1 MPHKQ
6 INLNRMSQK
15 KYWKGIE
22 DLNDNSQIM
31 KDLRNKE
38 FVEEIPTDDFL
49 GDKESLETGSTTRRD
64 FLKYIGFSTAA
75 ASLAACEGPV
85 VKSIPYVVKP
95 DSITPGTADY
105 YATTIAD
112 GHDFASVLVRA
123 REGRPIRIE
132 PNTLAKFYGT
142 TNTRIQANVLSLY
155 DSNRLRGPKQ
165 SGKDISWSSLDSEI
179 SKGLSEK
186 AAGGDQIVLMTP
198 SMFSPSTSE
207 VIAKFTEKY
216 PTAEHVSYD
225 AVSSSGALDAY
236 EALFGKRALPLY
248 KFAEART
255 IVSIGADFLG
265 DWLGGGY
272 EKGYS
277 VGRNPNQEQMSR
289 HIQIETNMSLA
300 GANADDR
307 YAVKPSE
314 QTSAL
319 ILLYNFITGEDQ
331 VSKKTSIYP
340 QIEAIAKEL
349 KKAGSKGL
357 VITGSN
363 DKNMQILAMK
373 INLALQSKAM
383 CVGKPVYVKEG
394 NDKAVQQLVQDMN
407 SGKVGALLTY
417 NVNPVY
423 SLSNSAE
430 FVKGAKKVGL
440 TVAMSQF
447 VDETAKVMDYN
458 LPSQHSL
465 ENWGDAMA
473 VDGEYSLMQPTIR
486 PLYDT
491 RQFQDNLLA
500 WIGADEDFYS
510 FMQNNWKVNIL
521 SQEQGSTWNQTLHDG
536 VFSLDLKPVMPEL
549 LEVDMKSVSKAAM
562 KKTWVK
568 KADSIEL
575 DLYVKAGMGNGEMAN
590 NPWLQELPDPITRTS
605 WDNYLT
611 ISAQQ
616 AKELGL
622 INWNVSNGA
631 LNGDLVKLTSGG
643 VTMTLPVFIQPG
655 QAYGTLGLA
664 LGYGR
669 SEGVNEEMKTGINA
683 YPLYKGFN
691 KYVQNVSIEKVEG
704 EHEFACV
711 QLHHTMMDRD
721 VVQET
726 TFDIFKNKDKEDW
739 NPVVALETHE
749 GKKPVSKIDIW
760 DQHDSSIGHHFN
772 LSIDLNACTGCA
784 ACVVACHAENN
795 VPVVGKEEVRK
806 SRDMHWLRIDR
817 YYSSDMSKEKAK
829 EEGLTGVTGSVEMYA
844 KMEIASENPEVVFQP
859 VMCQHCNH
867 APCETVCPVAA
878 TSHGS
883 QGQNQMAYNRCVG
896 TRYCANNCPY
906 KVRRFNWF
914 QYNGNEEFDYHMNDE
929 VGRMVLNPDVVVRD
943 RGVMEKCSMCIQI
956 TQAGILTAKKEGR
969 KLEDIDIQTACSSA
983 CPSDAMVFGDINN
996 EESVIQEPLHDDRKY
1011 YLLESV
1017 GTKPNVMYQTKIR
1030 NKNS

>member
-1 MPHKQ
+1 
-6 INLNRMSQK
+6 
-15 KYWKGIE
+15 
-22 DLNDNSQIM
+22 
-31 KDLRNKE
+31 
-38 FVEEIPTDDFL
+38 
-49 GDKESLETGSTTRRD
+49 
-64 FLKYIGFSTAA
+64 
-75 ASLAACEGPV
+75 
-85 VKSIPYVVKP
+85 
-95 DSITPGTADY
+95 
-105 YATTIAD
+105 
-112 GHDFASVLVRA
+112 
-123 REGRPIRIE
+123 
-132 PNTLAKFYGT
+132 
-142 TNTRIQANVLSLY
+142 
-155 DSNRLRGPKQ
+155 
-165 SGKDISWSSLDSEI
+165 
-179 SKGLSEK
+179 
-186 AAGGDQIVLMTP
+186 
-198 SMFSPSTSE
+198 MFSPSTSE
-207 VIAKFTEKY
+207 VIAKFVEKY
-216 PTAEHVSYD
+216 PTAKQVSYD
-225 AVSSSGALDAY
+225 AVSSAGALDAF
-236 EALFGKRALPLY
+236 EALYGNRALPLY
-248 KFAEART
+248 NFAEART
-255 IVSIGADFLG
+255 IVSIGADFIG

-272 EKGYS
+272 EKGYAL
-277 VGRNPNQEQMSR
+277 GRNPKQDQMSR
-289 HIQIETNMSLA
+289 HIQIETNLSLA

-319 ILLYNFITGEDQ
+319 IALYSIITGDSQ
-331 VSKKTSIYP
+331 IFKPTSIDP
-340 QIEAIAKEL
+340 QLKAIAKEL
-349 KKAGSKGL
+349 KKAGNKGL

-363 DKNMQILAMK
+363 DKNMHILAMK

-394 NDKAVQQLVQDMN
+394 NDKAVQQLIQDMN
-407 SGKVGALLTY
+407 SGKVGALVTY

-423 SLSNSAE
+423 SLANSAE
-430 FVKGAKKVGL
+430 FVKGLKKVST
-440 TVAMSQF
+440 TVALSQF
-447 VDETAKVMDYN
+447 TDETAKVMTYN

-473 VDGEYSLMQPTIR
+473 VEGEYSLMQPTIR

-491 RQFQDNLLA
+491 RQFQDDLLK
-500 WIGADEDFYS
+500 WMGSDQDFYS
-510 FMQNNWKVNIL
+510 FMRENWDNNIL
-521 SQEQGSTWNQTLHDG
+521 SAKAGATWNQALHDG
-536 VFSLDLKPVMPEL
+536 VLKLSLDPVMPTL
-549 LEVDMKSVSKAAM
+549 NEVDMIGVAKSASK
-562 KKTWVK
+562 VF
-568 KADSIEL
+568 KASKGLEL
-575 DLYVKAGMGNGEMAN
+575 ELYMKAGMGNGEMAN
-590 NPWLQELPDPITRTS
+590 NPWLQELPDPITRTA

-611 ISAQQ
+611 MSAKQ
-616 AKELGL
+616 AKELG
-622 INWNVSNGA
+622 ITNWNVSNGA
-631 LNGDLVKLTSGG
+631 LNGDKVELKSDG
-643 VTMTLPVFIQPG
+643 VTIILPVFIQPG
-655 QAYGTLGLA
+655 QTYGTLGLA

-669 SEGVNEEMKTGINA
+669 SEGVKDAMMTGVNA

-691 KYVQNVSIEKVEG
+691 KYVSNVTIAKVEG

-739 NPVVALETHE
+739 NPMVALATHD
-749 GKKPVSKIDIW
+749 GVKPVSKIDIW
-760 DQHDSSIGHHFN
+760 EAHDSSVGPHFN

-817 YYSSDMSKEKAK
+817 YYSSDMNKEKAK
-829 EEGLTGVTGSVEMYA
+829 EEGLSGVTGSIDMYHQ
-844 KMEIASENPEVVFQP
+844 MEVASANPEVVFQP

-929 VGRMVLNPDVVVRD
+929 VGRMVLNPDVTIRD

-956 TQAGILTAKKEGR
+956 TQAGILSAKKDGR
-969 KLEDIDIQTACSSA
+969 KLEDMDIQTACSSA
-983 CPSDAMVFGDINN
+983 CPSDAMVFGNIND
-996 EESVIQEPLHDDRKY
+996 ESSAIQTPLHDDRKY

>member
-1 MPHKQ
+1 
-6 INLNRMSQK
+6 MSQK

-22 DLNDNSQIM
+22 DLNEESQIM
-31 KDLRNKE
+31 QDLRNKE

-49 GDKESLETGSTTRRD
+49 GDKESLESGSTTRRD

-95 DSITPGTADY
+95 DNVTPGSADY
-105 YATTIAD
+105 YATSISD

-132 PNTLAKFYGT
+132 PNTMADYYST
-142 TNTRIQANVLSLY
+142 TNARIQANVLSLY
-155 DSNRLRGPKQ
+155 DSNRLKAPQKEGEE
-165 SGKDISWSSLDSEI
+165 ISWSSVDADIATAL
-179 SKGLSEK
+179 
-186 AAGGDQIVLMTP
+186 ATAGDKEIVLLTS
-198 SMFSPSTSE
+198 SMFSPSTKEIIS
-207 VIAKFTEKY
+207 KFSEKY
-216 PTAEHVSYD
+216 PTTKHISYD

-236 EALFGKRALPLY
+236 ETLYGKRALPLY
-248 KFAEART
+248 NFAEART
-255 IVSIGADFLG
+255 IVSFGADFIG

-277 VGRNPNQEQMSR
+277 IGRNPKQKEMSR
-289 HIQIETNMSLA
+289 HIQVETNMSLA

-307 YAVKPSE
+307 YSVKPSE
-314 QTSAL
+314 QASAL
-319 ILLYNFITGEDQ
+319 IKLYNIILGENLATNKTPID
-331 VSKKTSIYP
+331 SKLA
-340 QIEAIAKEL
+340 AIAKEL
-349 KKAGSKGL
+349 KNAGSKAL
-357 VITGSN
+357 VVTGSN
-363 DKNMQILAMK
+363 DKNLQILAMK
-373 INLALQSKAM
+373 INLALQSRAM
-383 CVGKPVYVKEG
+383 CVGKPVFVKEG
-394 NDKAVQQLVQDMN
+394 NDNAVQQLVQDMN
-407 SGKVGALLTY
+407 SGKVSALICY

-423 SLSNSAE
+423 SLANSVE
-430 FVKGAKKVGL
+430 FVKGMKKVET
-440 TVAMSQF
+440 TVSVTQF
-447 VDETAKVMDYN
+447 VDETTKESTYN

-465 ENWGDAMA
+465 ESWGDAMA
-473 VDGEYSLMQPTIR
+473 VEGEYSLMQPTIR

-491 RQFQDNLLA
+491 RQFQDNLLK
-500 WIGADEDFYS
+500 WMGSDEDFYS
-510 FMQNNWKVNIL
+510 FIKNNWKNNIL
-521 SQEQGSTWNQTLHDG
+521 SKKTGSTWNQTLHDG
-536 VFSLDLKPVMPEL
+536 VLKLSLDPDMPTL
-549 LEVDMKSVSKAAM
+549 NEVDMAAVAKAAQ
-562 KKTWVK
+562 KYFKNAK
-568 KADSIEL
+568 GIEL
-575 DLYVKAGMGNGEMAN
+575 ELYVKAGMGNGELAN

-611 ISAQQ
+611 ISAAH

-622 INWNVSNGA
+622 TNWNVSNGA
-631 LNGDLVKLTSGG
+631 LNGDIVKLSAAG
-643 VTMTLPVFIQPG
+643 VSMTVPVFIQPG

-669 SEGVNEEMKTGINA
+669 SEGVKDAMKTGVNA
-683 YPLYKGFN
+683 YPFYKSFN
-691 KYVQNVSIEKVEG
+691 KYASSVSIEKVEG

-726 TFDIFKNKDKEDW
+726 TFDIYKNKSRDEW
-739 NPVVALETHE
+739 NPINMLATHD
-749 GKKPVSKIDIW
+749 GNQPVSKIDLW
-760 DQHDSSIGHHFN
+760 DQHDSDIGPHFN

-795 VPVVGKEEVRK
+795 VAVVGKEEVRK

-817 YYSSDMSKEKAK
+817 YYSSDMTKEKAK
-829 EEGLTGVTGSVEMYA
+829 AEGLSGVTGSVDMYHQ
-844 KMEIASENPEVVFQP
+844 MEVASANPEVVFQP

-878 TSHGS
+878 TSHGA

-914 QYNGNEEFDYHMNDE
+914 QYNGNEKFDYHMNDE
-929 VGRMVLNPDVVVRD
+929 VGRMVLNPDVVIRD

-956 TQAGILTAKKEGR
+956 TQAGILSAKKDGR
-969 KLEDIDIQTACSSA
+969 RLEDIDIQTACSSA
-983 CPSDAMVFGDINN
+983 CPSEAMAFGDINN
-996 EESVIQEPLHDDRKY
+996 EESLIQEPLHDDRKY
-1011 YLLESV
+1011 YLLETV

>member
-1 MPHKQ
+1 
-6 INLNRMSQK
+6 MSQK
-15 KYWKGIE
+15 KYWKGLE
-22 DLNDNSQIM
+22 DLNDDSQIM
-31 KDLRNKE
+31 KDLRDKE

-49 GDKESLETGSTTRRD
+49 GDKETLETGSTTRRD

-95 DSITPGTADY
+95 DSVTPGTPDY
-105 YATTIAD
+105 YATSISD

-132 PNTLAKFYGT
+132 PNTMADYYGT

-155 DSNRLRGPKQ
+155 DSNRLRSPKK
-165 SGKDISWSSLDSEI
+165 GGEDISWSSADKEI
-179 SKGLSEK
+179 ISALESV
-186 AAGGDQIVLMTP
+186 GDKQIVLMTP
-198 SMFSPSTSE
+198 SMFSPSTSA

-216 PTAEHVSYD
+216 PTAKQVSYD
-225 AVSSSGALDAY
+225 AISSSGALDAFETLY
-236 EALFGKRALPLY
+236 GKRALPLY
-248 KFAEART
+248 KFEEART
-255 IVSIGADFLG
+255 IVSFGADFIG

-272 EKGYS
+272 EKGYA
-277 VGRNPNQEQMSR
+277 VGRNPNQDQMSR

-300 GANADDR
+300 GANADER
-307 YAVKPSE
+307 FAVKPSE
-314 QTSAL
+314 QASAL
-319 ILLYNFITGEDQ
+319 ITLYNLVTGDNLP
-331 VSKKTSIYP
+331 SKNTSIDS
-340 QIEAIAKEL
+340 QLKTIAKEL
-349 KKAGSKGL
+349 KKSGNKGL
-357 VITGSN
+357 VVTGSN

-394 NDKAVQQLVQDMN
+394 NDKAVQQLIQDMN
-407 SGKVGALLTY
+407 SGKVGALVTY

-423 SLSNSAE
+423 SLANSAE
-430 FVKGAKKVGL
+430 FVNGLSKVGT
-440 TVAMSQF
+440 TVALSQF
-447 VDETAKVMDYN
+447 VDETAKAMTYN

-473 VDGEYSLMQPTIR
+473 VEGEYSLMQPTIR

-491 RQFQDNLLA
+491 RQFQDNLLT
-500 WIGADEDFYS
+500 WTGANQDYYS
-510 FMQNNWKVNIL
+510 FMRENWKNNIL
-521 SQEQGSTWNQTLHDG
+521 NKKSGATWNQSLHDG
-536 VFSLDLKPVMPEL
+536 VFKLSLDPVIPTL
-549 LEVDMKSVSKAAM
+549 NEVDMNSVAKSALRVFKGSNGL
-562 KKTWVK
+562 
-568 KADSIEL
+568 EL
-575 DLYVKAGMGNGEMAN
+575 ELYVKAGMGDGEMAN
-590 NPWLQELPDPITRTS
+590 NPWLQELPDPISRTS

-611 ISAQQ
+611 ISAKQ
-616 AKELGL
+616 AKELGFK
-622 INWNVSNGA
+622 NWNVSNGA
-631 LNGDLVKLTSGG
+631 LNGDMAEITANGVKI
-643 VTMTLPVFIQPG
+643 TLPVFIQPG

-669 SEGVNEEMKTGINA
+669 SEGVKKEMMVGVNA

-691 KYVQNVSIEKVEG
+691 KYVSNVEVAKVDG

-726 TFDIFKNKDKEDW
+726 TFNIFKNKDKEEW
-739 NPVVALETHE
+739 NPAVTMETHK
-749 GKKPVSKIDIW
+749 GKQPVSKIDLW
-760 DQHDSSIGHHFN
+760 EAHDSSIGPHFN

-795 VPVVGKEEVRK
+795 VPVVGKEEVRR

-817 YYSSDMSKEKAK
+817 YYSSDMNKEKAK
-829 EEGLTGVTGSVEMYA
+829 EEGLSGVSGAVEMYHE
-844 KMEIASENPEVVFQP
+844 MEVASENPEVVFQP

-878 TSHGS
+878 TSHGT

-914 QYNGNEEFDYHMNDE
+914 QYNGNDKFDYHMNDE
-929 VGRMVLNPDVVVRD
+929 VGRMVLNPDVVIRD

-956 TQAGILTAKKEGR
+956 TQAGILSAKRDGR
-969 KLEDIDIQTACSSA
+969 KLEDADIQIACASA
-983 CPSDAMVFGDINN
+983 CPSDAMVFGNVND
-996 EESVIQEPLHDDRKY
+996 ESSHIHEPLKDDRKY

>member
-1 MPHKQ
+1 
-6 INLNRMSQK
+6 MSEK

-22 DLNDNSQIM
+22 DLNDESQIM
-31 KDLRNKE
+31 HDLRNKE

-49 GDKESLETGSTTRRD
+49 GDKESLETGSTSRRD

-85 VKSIPYVVKP
+85 IKSIPYVVKP

-105 YATTIAD
+105 YATSISD

-132 PNTLAKFYGT
+132 PNTMADYYGT

-155 DSNRLRGPKQ
+155 DSNRLRAPQKD
-165 SGKDISWSSLDSEI
+165 GKDISWSNVDTEI
-179 SKGLSEK
+179 TSALNSVGEK
-186 AAGGDQIVLMTP
+186 QIVLMTT
-198 SMFSPSTSE
+198 SMFSPSTSA
-207 VIAKFTEKY
+207 VIEKFVEKY
-216 PTAEHVSYD
+216 PTTKQVSYD
-225 AVSSSGALDAY
+225 AVSSSGALDAF
-236 EALFGKRALPLY
+236 EALYGKRALPLY
-248 KFAEART
+248 KFEEART
-255 IVSIGADFLG
+255 IVSIGADFIG
-265 DWLGGGY
+265 DWLGGSY
-272 EKGYS
+272 EKGYAI
-277 VGRNPNQEQMSR
+277 GRNPHQDEMSR

-319 ILLYNFITGEDQ
+319 ITLYGLVTGDKLS
-331 VSKKTSIYP
+331 SKKTPIDSNLK
-340 QIEAIAKEL
+340 AIAKEL

-357 VITGSN
+357 VVTGSN

-394 NDKAVQQLVQDMN
+394 NDKAVQQLIQDMN
-407 SGKVGALLTY
+407 SGKVGALITY

-423 SLSNSAE
+423 SLGNSDE
-430 FVKGAKKVGL
+430 FVKGLDKVGTKVSL
-440 TVAMSQF
+440 SQF
-447 VDETAKVMDYN
+447 ADETAKATTYT

-473 VDGEYSLMQPTIR
+473 VEGEYSLMQPTIR

-491 RQFQDNLLA
+491 RQFQDNLLT
-500 WIGADEDFYS
+500 WMGADQDFYS
-510 FMQNNWKVNIL
+510 FMRENWDTNIL
-521 SQEQGSTWNQTLHDG
+521 SKKVGSTWNQALHDG
-536 VFSLDLKPVMPEL
+536 VFKLSLDPVMPTL
-549 LEVDMKSVSKAAM
+549 NNVDMTKVAKSAFKVFKGA
-562 KKTWVK
+562 KGL
-568 KADSIEL
+568 EL
-575 DLYVKAGMGNGEMAN
+575 ELYVKAGMGNGEMAN

-605 WDNYLT
+605 WDNYIT
-611 ISAQQ
+611 ISAKQ
-616 AKELGL
+616 AKDLGL
-622 INWNVSNGA
+622 TNWNVSNGA
-631 LNGDLVKLTSGG
+631 LNGDVVELTANGVK
-643 VTMTLPVFIQPG
+643 MTLPVFIQPG

-669 SEGVNEEMKTGINA
+669 SEGVKEEMMTGVNA

-691 KYVQNVSIEKVEG
+691 KYISDVKITKVEG

-726 TFDIFKNKDKEDW
+726 TFDIFKNKDREEW
-739 NPVVALETHE
+739 NPVVALATHNGVE
-749 GKKPVSKIDIW
+749 PVSKIDLW
-760 DQHDSSIGHHFN
+760 EAQDNSIGPLFN
-772 LSIDLNACTGCA
+772 LSIDLNLCSGCS

-795 VPVVGKEEVRK
+795 VPVVGKEEVRR

-817 YYSSDMSKEKAK
+817 YYSSDMNKEKAK
-829 EEGLTGVTGSVEMYA
+829 EEGLSGVTGAVEMYHE
-844 KMEIASENPEVVFQP
+844 MEIASENPEVVFQP

-878 TSHGS
+878 TSHGT

-914 QYNGNEEFDYHMNDE
+914 QYNGNDKFDYYMNDE
-929 VGRMVLNPDVVVRD
+929 VGRMVLNPDVTIRD

-956 TQAGILTAKKEGR
+956 TQAGILSAKKDGR
-969 KLEDIDIQTACSSA
+969 KLEDMDIQTACSSA
-983 CPSDAMVFGDINN
+983 CPSDAMVFGNVHD
-996 EESVIQEPLHDDRKY
+996 ESSVIQEPLHDDRKY

>member
-1 MPHKQ
+1 
-6 INLNRMSQK
+6 MSQK

-22 DLNDNSQIM
+22 DLNDESQIM
-31 KDLRNKE
+31 KDLRDRE

-49 GDKESLETGSTTRRD
+49 GDKETLESGSTTRRD

-75 ASLAACEGPV
+75 ASLVACEGPV

-105 YATTIAD
+105 YATTISD

-132 PNTLAKFYGT
+132 PNSMAKFYGT

-155 DSNRLRGPKQ
+155 DSNRLKSPQKKGEE
-165 SGKDISWSSLDSEI
+165 ISWSSVDSDVI
-179 SKGLSEK
+179 MGLN
-186 AAGGDQIVLMTP
+186 AVGDKQIAILTP
-198 SMFSPSTSE
+198 SMFSPSTDE

-216 PTAEHVSYD
+216 PSAKHISYD

-236 EALFGKRALPLY
+236 ETLYEKRALPLY
-248 KFAEART
+248 KFSEARV
-255 IVSIGADFLG
+255 IVSFGADFLG

-272 EKGYS
+272 EKGYA
-277 VGRNPNQEQMSR
+277 VGRKPNQEQMSR
-289 HIQIETNMSLA
+289 HIQIESNMSLA

-307 YAVKPSE
+307 YAIKPSE
-314 QTSAL
+314 QTYAL
-319 ILLYNFITGEDQ
+319 ITLYGLITGEKLS
-331 VSKKTSIYP
+331 SKETPIDAQLKT
-340 QIEAIAKEL
+340 IAKEL
-349 KKAGSKGL
+349 KKAGDKAL
-357 VITGSN
+357 VVTGSN

-383 CVGKPVYVKEG
+383 GVDKPVYVKEG
-394 NDKAVQQLVQDMN
+394 NDKAVQQLIQDMN
-407 SGKVGALLTY
+407 SGKIGALLAY

-423 SLSNSAE
+423 SLANSAE
-430 FVKGAKKVGL
+430 FVKGSEKVQL
-440 TVAMSQF
+440 KLSMSQF
-447 VDETAKVMDYN
+447 IDETAKLMDFN

-465 ENWGDAMA
+465 ENWGDAMP
-473 VDGEYSLMQPTIR
+473 VEGEYSLMQPTIR

-491 RQFQDNLLA
+491 RQFQDNLLK
-500 WIGADEDFYS
+500 WIGASEDFYS
-510 FMQNNWKVNIL
+510 FMQKNWTANIL
-521 SQEQGSTWNQTLHDG
+521 SQKLGASWNQTVHDG
-536 VFSLDLKPVMPEL
+536 VFSVDSTSEMPQVNEPDMNSVAKSAQKQFKDSKGLEL
-549 LEVDMKSVSKAAM
+549 E
-562 KKTWVK
+562 
-568 KADSIEL
+568 
-575 DLYVKAGMGNGEMAN
+575 LYVKAGMGNGEMAN

-611 ISAQQ
+611 VSPKQ
-616 AKELGL
+616 AEELEL
-622 INWNVSNGA
+622 TNWNESNGA
-631 LNGDLVKLTSGG
+631 LNGDIVKLTSGN
-643 VTMTLPVFIQPG
+643 VSITLPVFIQPG
-655 QAYGTLGLA
+655 QAFGTLGLA

-669 SEGVNEEMKTGINA
+669 IEGVKEEMKTGVNA
-683 YPLYKGFN
+683 YTLYRTFN
-691 KYVQNVSIEKVEG
+691 KYVNNVSVEKVEG

-726 TFDIFKNKDKEDW
+726 TFDIYKNKDREEW
-739 NPVVALETHE
+739 NPVVALETHK
-749 GKKPVSKIDIW
+749 GKQPVSKIDLW
-760 DQHDSSIGHHFN
+760 DEYDSSIGHHFN

-795 VPVVGKEEVRK
+795 VPVVGKEEVRR

-829 EEGLTGVTGSVEMYA
+829 EEGLTGVSGSVEMYN

-914 QYNGNEEFDYHMNDE
+914 QYAENEEFNYYMNDE
-929 VGRMVLNPDVVVRD
+929 VGRMVLNPDVAIRS

-956 TQAGILTAKKEGR
+956 TQAGILNAKKEGR

-983 CPSDAMVFGDINN
+983 CPSDAMVFGDIND
-996 EESVIQEPLHDDRKY
+996 EKSGIQEPLHDDRKY